1 MARYGIHRKEALPM
15 DKLVEEYI
23 REMKLSAGLNTQRIF
38 EAWDTVSGAAAY
50 TLKRFFR
57 NGTLYITLSSSLYRR
72 ELSLR
77 KEALIPAINDFLDK
91 DPLFVK
97 DDPKVGKVT
106 EIILK

>member
-15 DKLVEEYI
+15 EKLVEEYI

-57 NGTLYITLSSSLYRR
+57 NGKLYIT
-72 ELSLR
+72 
-77 KEALIPAINDFLDK
+77 PG
-91 DPLFVK
+91 VK
-97 DDPKVGKVT
+97 DIIIPKGYYIKDTLNVVGDSNLQSKNIKSGV
-106 EIILK
+106 EIFDIVGNYTGN